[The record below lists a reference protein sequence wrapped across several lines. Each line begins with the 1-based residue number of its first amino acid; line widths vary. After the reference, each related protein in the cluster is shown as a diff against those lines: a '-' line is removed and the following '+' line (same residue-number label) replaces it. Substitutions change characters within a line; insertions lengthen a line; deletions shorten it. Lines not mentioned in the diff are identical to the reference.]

1 MRCPNCDT
9 GTLHPIDGRWSCDGC
24 DYSETRGSR
33 GPLAGD
39 GAQLRCPACNK
50 GGCWGYECLSPDETP
65 EPTLPGPLAGTIAT
79 ILAGITVVPDEPVIM
94 CEDCG
99 ERPSDPSLHAAWFDE
114 VCNQC
119 DERRMEEYA
128 VAMEK
133 KGQLIESTDVC
144 PCCEQAKCVPHL
156 TCESTSDT
164 DVPLD
169 IHCGEPETARC
180 LLAHPCRFHATA
192 HYKAWAL

>member
-79 ILAGITVVPDEPVIM
+79 ILAGITVVPD
-94 CEDCG
+94 
-99 ERPSDPSLHAAWFDE
+99 
-114 VCNQC
+114 
-119 DERRMEEYA
+119 
-128 VAMEK
+128 
-133 KGQLIESTDVC
+133 DVC